1 MHIKY
6 VVFLDGT
13 GGKDTPY
20 DSMLLSFESA
30 SFLILEYVFAI
41 LCGIVVDT
49 TWGNPISR
57 AEEDQSLHIQ

>member
-1 MHIKY
+1 MGVFFLYFMYGMRTKY

-13 GGKDTPY
+13 GGKDTPH

-30 SFLILEYVFAI
+30 SFLILEYMFAI

-49 TWGNPISR
+49 VI
-57 AEEDQSLHIQ
+57 L